1 MTRRISRRTFVIGI
15 GGGAATASLV
25 YGFWPTRWTR
35 TSGEE
40 QPIIAGCCA
49 YTDHDGWLVTTVE
62 KERLSLALGL
72 VYTRGWYPKE
82 TDLEST
88 WRWTHQTATL
98 AFQNPKAD
106 ATFSLEYAAR
116 PDIFAGTPQTV
127 TVSLG
132 DQVLQSFVADASG
145 RRRRRI
151 PLPGTA
157 LGNEDIAEIR
167 ITVDRTFVPAN
178 LMVGSRDT
186 RELGIQVYDVFIEH
200 NPPSQSP

>member
-1 MTRRISRRTFVIGI
+1 M
-15 GGGAATASLV
+15 
-25 YGFWPTRWTR
+25 
-35 TSGEE
+35 
-40 QPIIAGCCA
+40 
-49 YTDHDGWLVTTVE
+49 
-62 KERLSLALGL
+62 
-72 VYTRGWYPKE
+72 
-82 TDLEST
+82 
-88 WRWTHQTATL
+88 
-98 AFQNPKAD
+98 NPQAD

-116 PDIFAGTPQTV
+116 PNIFAGAPQTV

-145 RRRRRI
+145 RHRRRI

>member
-1 MTRRISRRTFVIGI
+1 M
-15 GGGAATASLV
+15 
-25 YGFWPTRWTR
+25 
-35 TSGEE
+35 
-40 QPIIAGCCA
+40 
-49 YTDHDGWLVTTVE
+49 
-62 KERLSLALGL
+62 ALGL

-178 LMVGSRDT
+178 RIVGSHDT